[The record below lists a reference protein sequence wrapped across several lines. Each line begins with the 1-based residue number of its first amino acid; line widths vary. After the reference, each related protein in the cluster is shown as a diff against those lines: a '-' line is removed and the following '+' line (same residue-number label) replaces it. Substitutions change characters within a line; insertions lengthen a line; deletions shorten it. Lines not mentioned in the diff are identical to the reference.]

1 MESLTLFIFASIVL
15 IITPGPDLIYVLT
28 RGIADGKGSGV
39 MSAIGVTAGILVHT
53 AAAALGLA
61 VLLKTSTVG
70 FWVLKMAGGIYLIYI
85 GYQLMKNK
93 SAIEINEINNKFDM
107 RKCFIQG
114 FISNVLNPKVALF
127 FVAFLPQFVR
137 KDSLNSSYNM
147 IGLGLIFALL
157 TILFLIILGLFAGA
171 IGAWLRERK
180 GMAGK
185 ITIGSGTV
193 LMLLGL
199 RLIVPQKS

>member
-1 MESLTLFIFASIVL
+1 M
-15 IITPGPDLIYVLT
+15 
-28 RGIADGKGSGV
+28 
-39 MSAIGVTAGILVHT
+39 
-53 AAAALGLA
+53 
-61 VLLKTSTVG
+61 
-70 FWVLKMAGGIYLIYI
+70 
-85 GYQLMKNK
+85 
-93 SAIEINEINNKFDM
+93 
-107 RKCFIQG
+107 
-114 FISNVLNPKVALF
+114 LNPKVALF
-127 FVAFLPQFVR
+127 FIAFLPQFVP

-157 TILFLIILGLFAGA
+157 TIIFLIILGLFAGA

-180 GMAGK
+180 GIAGK

>member
-28 RGIADGKGSGV
+28 RGIANGKLSGV
-39 MSAIGVTAGILVHT
+39 VSATGVTAGILVHT
-53 AAAALGLA
+53 VTAALGLA
-61 VLLKTSTVG
+61 VLLETSTVA
-70 FWVLKMAGGIYLIYI
+70 FWALKMAGGIYLIYL
-85 GYQLMKNK
+85 GYQMMKNK
-93 SAIEINEINNKFDM
+93 KTIEITENKNSFDM

-127 FVAFLPQFVR
+127 FVAFLPQFVSR
-137 KDSLNSSYNM
+137 DSFNYSFNM

-157 TILFLIILGLFAGA
+157 TIIFLILLGLFAGS
-171 IGAWLRERK
+171 IGSWLRKRK
-180 GMAGK
+180 AIAGK
-185 ITIGSGTV
+185 ITVGSGTI

-199 RLIVPQKS
+199 RLIVPQKN